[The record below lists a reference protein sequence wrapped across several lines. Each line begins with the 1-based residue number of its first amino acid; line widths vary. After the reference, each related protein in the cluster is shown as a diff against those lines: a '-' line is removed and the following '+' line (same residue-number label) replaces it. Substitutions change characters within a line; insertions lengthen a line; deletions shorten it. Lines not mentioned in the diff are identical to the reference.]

1 MSERIVVRSDADN
14 HVLFSVFKAYYPDRT
29 DNGEKQYE
37 HKHTELE
44 VSCILSGSGQYNCCG
59 VDYSFSPGSVFLH
72 CGNDIHYFS
81 SVEPD
86 EELGLLV
93 MRFDSLFLW
102 SPSGEW
108 SDPQYLKLFKAGS
121 SISRCIPSSSKTANI
136 IRQLLEEIFEECS
149 NHPPSYELMVKA
161 KLMTILAN
169 MVRHF
174 NSELES
180 ANATIASK
188 SHLERMEQSMKYILS
203 HLGEELT
210 LDDLAQRACMS
221 RSYYSAIFKD
231 LNGVSVW
238 DYIISQRVDLA
249 RYRLETSDAPIT
261 QVCED
266 SGFSSI
272 GNFNRAFKKL
282 TGKTPR
288 EYRKET
294 SGQRR

>member
-1 MSERIVVRSDADN
+1 MAERIVVRSDEDN
-14 HVLFSVFKAYYPDRT
+14 HVLFSVFKAYYPS
-29 DNGEKQYE
+29 NQEKGEKQYE

-44 VSCILSGSGQYNCCG
+44 ISYILRGNGKYNCCG
-59 VDYSFSPGSVFLH
+59 VDYPFSTGSVFLH

-81 SVEPD
+81 NIEQED
-86 EELGLLV
+86 GLALLV

-108 SDPQYLKLFKAGS
+108 SDPQYLKLFKSGS
-121 SISRCIPSSSKTANI
+121 SISRCIPNSAPVSAVI
-136 IRQLLEEIFEECS
+136 GDLLSEIFDECS
-149 NHPPSYELMVKA
+149 GHAPSYELMVKA

-174 NSELES
+174 NSELRAE
-180 ANATIASK
+180 TELIASK
-188 SHLERMEQSMKYILS
+188 KHLERMEQSIKYILS
-203 HLGEELT
+203 HLREELT
-210 LDDLAQRACMS
+210 LNDLAKRACMS
-221 RSYYSAIFKD
+221 RSYYSAIFKE

-238 DYIISQRVDLA
+238 DYIISQRVDIA
-249 RYRLETSDAPIT
+249 RYKLETGDDPIT
-261 QVCED
+261 QICEE

-288 EYRKET
+288 EYRKQIRH
-294 SGQRR
+294 G

>member
-1 MSERIVVRSDADN
+1 MAERIVVRSDEDN
-14 HVLFSVFKAYYPDRT
+14 HVLFSVFKAYYPSNQEYDK
-29 DNGEKQYE
+29 KQYE

-44 VSCILSGSGQYNCCG
+44 ISCILGGKGKYNCCG
-59 VDYSFSPGSVFLH
+59 VDYPFSPGSVFLH

-81 SVEPD
+81 DIEQQD
-86 EELGLLV
+86 GLALLV

-108 SDPQYLKLFKAGS
+108 SDPQYLKLFKSGS
-121 SISRCIPSSSKTANI
+121 SISRCISDAAPVSPVI
-136 IRQLLEEIFEECS
+136 GQLLNEIFDECS
-149 NHPPSYELMVKA
+149 NHRPSYELMVKA

-174 NSELES
+174 HSELSS
-180 ANATIASK
+180 ASELIASR
-188 SHLERMEQSMKYILS
+188 SHLERMEQSIKYILS

-210 LDDLAQRACMS
+210 LNELAQRACMS
-221 RSYYSAIFKD
+221 RSYYSAIFKE

-249 RYRLETSDAPIT
+249 KYKLETSDDPIT

-266 SGFSSI
+266 SGFTSI

-288 EYRKET
+288 EYRKQA
-294 SGQRR
+294 GKM